1 MSNKN
6 FLMLHSDSSFSQDH
20 MRNLR
25 FKENFTFLDAYD
37 LPNYDLS
44 ETICMVINGLTD
56 QEFLYREKEIIRQF
70 LDQGKV
76 LLFGGHLFR
85 EWLPGAKVF
94 IPKSIQSHQDYVVSV
109 AQPHPIF
116 EGVLTK
122 DMTFTK
128 GVSGFFARGHHP
140 LPPGAEGLL
149 SLPGGELITYID
161 RQSTRGTIIV
171 HAGND
176 LLAYNDLSTTTSRIG
191 AQLISWIR
199 EEHSRIAK
207 RRVHS

>member
-1 MSNKN
+1 MNNKV

-20 MRNLR
+20 IRNLQ
-25 FKENFTFLDAYD
+25 FKEDFTFLDAYD
-37 LPNYDLS
+37 LPSYDSS
-44 ETICMVINGLTD
+44 EHICMVVSGLTD

-76 LLFGGHLFR
+76 LLFSGHIFR
-85 EWLPGAKVF
+85 EWLPGAKAF
-94 IPKSIQSHQDYVVSV
+94 IPKSIHSYNDYEVSI

-116 EGVLTK
+116 EGVLTQ
-122 DMTFTK
+122 DMTFRK

-161 RQSTRGTIIV
+161 RVSTKGTIIV
-171 HAGND
+171 HSGND
-176 LLAYNDLSTTTSRIG
+176 LLSYNDVSTAGRIRT
-191 AQLISWIR
+191 QLIAWIR
-199 EEHSRIAK
+199 EEYSRIVE
-207 RRVHS
+207 RGVHS